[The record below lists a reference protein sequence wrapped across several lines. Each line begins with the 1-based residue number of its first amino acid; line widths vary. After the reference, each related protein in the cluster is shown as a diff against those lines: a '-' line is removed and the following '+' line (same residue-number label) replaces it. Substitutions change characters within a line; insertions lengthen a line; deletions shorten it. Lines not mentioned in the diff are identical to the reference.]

1 MLYPIDQRAEC
12 VEAVAHESRIF
23 CGLSFDFPLDLSGVA
38 FTDAVRILPEHCRK
52 AGAVLHFADVH
63 AKAAA
68 NVRSCKSADLLS
80 ACASLTGNPIHAN
93 KRAAAR
99 NSRQAAI
106 PLFNLLI
113 LDQDIRNALRQLA
126 VRFCLRLGK

>member
-1 MLYPIDQRAEC
+1 MVISINSDPAAPIHVLYPVDQRAEC

-68 NVRSCKSADLLS
+68 KCAKLQKCGFAFRLCVTHRQSHPRKQARRCPKQSAGGHPTFQSSHTRS
-80 ACASLTGNPIHAN
+80 GYP
-93 KRAAAR
+93 
-99 NSRQAAI
+99 
-106 PLFNLLI
+106 
-113 LDQDIRNALRQLA
+113 
-126 VRFCLRLGK
+126 